1 MSRASNGRPAAP
13 PAAAPSATLALL
25 AALTILSACGGN
37 DPPRRAPQPAAA
49 PRATPVPQAPPSHE
63 AEACYAALKKLPVSF
78 RMLPPRRTAEGCGF
92 DNGVQLLDI
101 GVPVPGLT
109 AISCPAAIAL
119 YGWVTEEVQPLAREH
134 FGESVDRIQS
144 YGTYSCRSV
153 NSRPGAKLSE
163 HAHAN
168 AVDIASFRLESGRT
182 IRVESGWRAGGA
194 ESAFLRAVH
203 QAGCRKFQIVI
214 GPDGDRYHQDHLH
227 MDMGRG
233 PYCR

>member
-1 MSRASNGRPAAP
+1 MSCASYGRPAAP
-13 PAAAPSATLALL
+13 PAILALL
-25 AALTILSACGGN
+25 AALIVVSACGRA
-37 DPPRRAPQPAAA
+37 DPPRRVPQPGGAPRPAAA
-49 PRATPVPQAPPSHE
+49 PQAPSQE
-63 AEACYAALKKLPVSF
+63 AEACYAALRKLPVSF
-78 RMLPPRRTAEGCGF
+78 RTLPPRRTAEGCGF
-92 DNGVQLLDI
+92 DDGVQLLDI

-119 YGWVTEEVQPLAREH
+119 YGWITDEVQPLARKH
-134 FGESVDRIQS
+134 FGERVDRIQS

-168 AVDIASFRLESGRT
+168 AVDIAAFRLESGRT
-182 IRVESGWRAGGA
+182 VRVESGWRAGGA
-194 ESAFLRAVH
+194 DSAFLKDVH